1 MEFLRSFLRR
11 HLAGKPVV
19 ASPNV
24 GCFLRPNNS
33 PRSIYQDSNMIPA
46 RFSGHFFLSFSL
58 SLSFSFSLVTVFK
71 NTSLGEFP
79 YI

>member
-1 MEFLRSFLRR
+1 M
-11 HLAGKPVV
+11 V

-24 GCFLRPNNS
+24 GCFLRPTNS
-33 PRSIYQDSNMIPA
+33 PRSIYQNSNMIPA
-46 RFSGHFFLSFSL
+46 RFSGHFFLSLSL